1 MNLKIAALAAVS
13 IYAPFLHAQDAQQIL
28 EGARLAATLTTVEEG
43 LSGNLTA
50 KGKAS
55 VPVTL
60 FLKGANIQ
68 FQFDENR
75 TNDWRVFH
83 MRLND
88 NAYDLFEIKDGKTTK
103 FPDDKI
109 IEPIAGTDLSYEDLA
124 LRFFYW
130 PNPKLEG
137 QEQVGNELCYK
148 LRVNK
153 PKGAAGRYDTIYIWV
168 HTKFGAFMQIK
179 GYNAQGQLLKEFQV
193 EKVMPIGQGVWTLQ
207 KMQVSSYAPGSD
219 KRLSITDVVFKAPE
233 KAGPKGLKR

>member
-1 MNLKIAALAAVS
+1 MNLKIAALAFVS
-13 IYAPFLHAQDAQQIL
+13 VSSPFLLAQDAQQIL

-43 LSGNLTA
+43 LSGNLSGP
-50 KGKAS
+50 GKPD

-60 FLKGANIQ
+60 FLKGENIQ
-68 FQFDENR
+68 FQFKEANE
-75 TNDWRVFH
+75 WRVFH

-88 NAYDLFEIKDGKTTK
+88 NAFDLFEIKDGKTTK

-109 IEPIAGTDLSYEDLA
+109 VQPIAGTDLSYEDLA
-124 LRFFYW
+124 FRFFYW

-137 QEQVGNELCYK
+137 QEEVDGMPCYK

-153 PKGAAGRYDTIYIWV
+153 PKGAAGRYETIYIWV
-168 HTKFGAFMQIK
+168 HTKFGAFMKIR
-179 GYNAQGQLLKEFQV
+179 GHNTQGQLLKEFQV
-193 EKVMPIGQGVWTLQ
+193 LKVMEIGNGVWTLK

-219 KRLSITDVVFKAPE
+219 KRLSITDVAFETPK

>member
-13 IYAPFLHAQDAQQIL
+13 ICAPFLHAQSAQEIL
-28 EGARLAATLTTVEEG
+28 EGARMAATLTKVEDG

-50 KGKAS
+50 KGKAN
-55 VPVTL
+55 VPVML
-60 FLKGANIQ
+60 FLKGENIQ

-109 IEPIAGTDLSYEDLA
+109 VESIAGTDLSYEDLA

-148 LRVNK
+148 LRVDK
-153 PKGAAGRYDTIYIWV
+153 PKGTAGRYESVYIWV
-168 HTKFGAFMQIK
+168 HTKYGAFMKIRGHDK
-179 GYNAQGQLLKEFQV
+179 EGHLLKEFQV
-193 EKVMPIGQGVWTLQ
+193 EKVMPIGNGVWTLQ

-219 KRLSITDVVFKAPE
+219 KRVSITDVVFDAPK

>member
-13 IYAPFLHAQDAQQIL
+13 ICAPFLHAQDAQQIL

-43 LSGNLTA
+43 LSGNLT

-68 FQFDENR
+68 FQFQEGGV
-75 TNDWRVFH
+75 WRVFH

-109 IEPIAGTDLSYEDLA
+109 VEPIAGTDLSYEDLA

-137 QEQVGNELCYK
+137 QEEVGGQLCYK

-179 GYNAQGQLLKEFQV
+179 GYNTQGQLLKEFQV
-193 EKVMPIGQGVWTLQ
+193 EKVMPIAQGVWSLQ
-207 KMQVSSYAPGSD
+207 KMQVRSYAPDTG
-219 KRLSITDVVFKAPE
+219 KPFSITDVVFEAPK

>member
-13 IYAPFLHAQDAQQIL
+13 ICSPFLHAQDAQQIL

-50 KGKAS
+50 KGKAN

-103 FPDDKI
+103 FPDEKI
-109 IEPIAGTDLSYEDLA
+109 VEPIAGTDLSYEDLA

-130 PNPKLEG
+130 PNPILEG
-137 QEQVGNELCYK
+137 KEEVDGQLCYR
-148 LRVNK
+148 LRINK
-153 PKGAAGRYDTIYIWV
+153 PKGAAGRYETIYVWV
-168 HTKFGAFMQIK
+168 HTKFGAFMKIK
-179 GYNAQGQLLKEFQV
+179 GHDKGGELLKEFQV
-193 EKVMPIGQGVWTLQ
+193 LKVMEIGNGVWTLQ
-207 KMQVSSYAPGSD
+207 KMQVSSYSGG
-219 KRLSITDVVFKAPE
+219 KRSSITDVVFDTPK

>member
-13 IYAPFLHAQDAQQIL
+13 ICSPFLHAQNAQEIL
-28 EGARLAATLTTVEEG
+28 EGARMAATLTTVEEG

-50 KGKAS
+50 KGKAN

-68 FQFDENR
+68 FQFQEGGV
-75 TNDWRVFH
+75 WRVFH

-88 NAYDLFEIKDGKTTK
+88 NAYDLFEFKDGNQSR
-103 FPDDKI
+103 FPDEKI

-130 PNPKLEG
+130 PNPVLEG
-137 QEQVGNELCYK
+137 KEDVDGQSCYR
-148 LRVNK
+148 LRINK
-153 PKGAAGRYDTIYIWV
+153 PKGAAGRYDTVYVWV
-168 HTKFGAFMQIK
+168 HTKFGAFMRIRGHDK
-179 GYNAQGQLLKEFQV
+179 GGELLKEFQV
-193 EKVMPIGQGVWTLQ
+193 LKVMEIGNGVWTLQ
-207 KMQVSSYAPGSD
+207 KMQVSSYSGG
-219 KRLSITDVVFKAPE
+219 KRTSITDVVFDTPK

>member
-13 IYAPFLHAQDAQQIL
+13 ICAPFLHAQDAQQIL

-50 KGKAS
+50 KGKAN

-60 FLKGANIQ
+60 FLKGTNIQ
-68 FQFDENR
+68 FQFQEGGV
-75 TNDWRVFH
+75 WRVFH

-109 IEPIAGTDLSYEDLA
+109 VEPIAGTDLSYEDLA

-137 QEQVGNELCYK
+137 QEEVGGQLCYK

-179 GYNAQGQLLKEFQV
+179 GYNTQGQLLKEFQV
-193 EKVMPIGQGVWTLQ
+193 EKVMPIAQGVWSLQ
-207 KMQVSSYAPGSD
+207 KMQVRSYAPDTG
-219 KRLSITDVVFKAPE
+219 KPFSITDVVFEAPK